1 MAVTPAARAAGPR
14 RWLGVL
20 AWAMWALTVLGLA
33 GAAWLDQ
40 LQHQAGSPETAWL
53 LQPASVPLLV
63 AAVSAATVGAL
74 LGSRRPAH
82 PLGWLLLG
90 LGLLVVGNV
99 VVSGY
104 VNYGLVARPGALP
117 AAAYLAGVA
126 NGIEV
131 LWLACV
137 SFILLLTPTG
147 SLPSPRWRW
156 WARVAVAAPVLLVVL
171 AAVDPQPL
179 LPEHPE
185 VGNPLAVPVPTGLLL
200 AVAGIAALIVLVTL
214 VAAAGSLVV
223 RFRRARG
230 VERQQLRWLA
240 LGAALATVALLVAVA
255 GGAMA
260 KDGLVLA
267 ALGTCVALL
276 PLATGAAVLRYRL
289 YDLDRIISR
298 TLAYGLLTVL
308 LGGGYAG
315 VVLGLG
321 QLLGRDS
328 SLVVAA
334 ATLAVAAMFQPA
346 RRRIQAAVDR
356 RFNRRR
362 YDAGR
367 MIQAFSGRL
376 RQQVDL
382 EALTGELLAVVEQT
396 MQPTR
401 VSLWLRPSPHDS
413 LGTPR
418 SEAPPT
424 TWAY

>member
-1 MAVTPAARAAGPR
+1 
-14 RWLGVL
+14 
-20 AWAMWALTVLGLA
+20 
-33 GAAWLDQ
+33 
-40 LQHQAGSPETAWL
+40 
-53 LQPASVPLLV
+53 
-63 AAVSAATVGAL
+63 
-74 LGSRRPAH
+74 
-82 PLGWLLLG
+82 
-90 LGLLVVGNV
+90 
-99 VVSGY
+99 
-104 VNYGLVARPGALP
+104 
-117 AAAYLAGVA
+117 
-126 NGIEV
+126 
-131 LWLACV
+131 
-137 SFILLLTPTG
+137 
-147 SLPSPRWRW
+147 
-156 WARVAVAAPVLLVVL
+156 
-171 AAVDPQPL
+171 L

-185 VGNPLAVPVPTGLLL
+185 VENPLAVPVPTGLLL
-200 AVAGIAALIVLVTL
+200 AVAAIAALIVLASL
-214 VAAAGSLVV
+214 VAAAWSLVV

-230 VERQQLRWLA
+230 TERQQLRWLA
-240 LGAALATVALLVAVA
+240 LGAALAAVALLVAVA

-260 KDGLVLA
+260 KDGVVLA

-321 QLLGRDS
+321 QFLGRES

-334 ATLAVAAMFQPA
+334 ATLAVAALFQPA
-346 RRRIQAAVDR
+346 RRRIQRAVDR

-401 VSLWLRPSPHDS
+401 VSLWLRSSPHDS

>member
-1 MAVTPAARAAGPR
+1 VPAAHTTNDANDKWA
-14 RWLGVL
+14 GVL
-20 AWAMWALTVLGLA
+20 
-33 GAAWLDQ
+33 
-40 LQHQAGSPETAWL
+40 
-53 LQPASVPLLV
+53 
-63 AAVSAATVGAL
+63 
-74 LGSRRPAH
+74 
-82 PLGWLLLG
+82 
-90 LGLLVVGNV
+90 
-99 VVSGY
+99 
-104 VNYGLVARPGALP
+104 
-117 AAAYLAGVA
+117 
-126 NGIEV
+126 
-131 LWLACV
+131 
-137 SFILLLTPTG
+137 
-147 SLPSPRWRW
+147 
-156 WARVAVAAPVLLVVL
+156 VLLS
-171 AAVDPQPL
+171 AVDPQPL
-179 LPEHPE
+179 SPEHPE
-185 VGNPLAVPVPTGLLL
+185 VENPLAVPVPTGLLL
-200 AVAGIAALIVLVTL
+200 AVAAIAALIVLASL
-214 VAAAGSLVV
+214 VAAAWSLVV

-230 VERQQLRWLA
+230 TERQQLRWLA

-276 PLATGAAVLRYRL
+276 PLATGASVLRYRL

-334 ATLAVAAMFQPA
+334 ATLAVAALFQPA
-346 RRRIQAAVDR
+346 RRRIQRAVDR

-362 YDAGR
+362 YDAAR

-418 SEAPPT
+418 GEAPPT